1 MSICSHQYKESKLWF
16 LYKIDS
22 LVCLIT
28 YCRLKRYNLKD
39 YTSHYTII
47 NPMTSLAFQTQLTV
61 LSSVVE
67 DIGCRYSLACSKLR
81 SLLNPLLMSP
91 TAPTGPNSSSGLSE
105 PPSIGSRDADLERKI
120 TQAYQVS

>member
-1 MSICSHQYKESKLWF
+1 
-16 LYKIDS
+16 
-22 LVCLIT
+22 
-28 YCRLKRYNLKD
+28 
-39 YTSHYTII
+39 
-47 NPMTSLAFQTQLTV
+47 MTFQTQLTV

-120 TQAYQVS
+120 TQAYQVCYAVYFVVIIHRLIFFLMMQLYCILY